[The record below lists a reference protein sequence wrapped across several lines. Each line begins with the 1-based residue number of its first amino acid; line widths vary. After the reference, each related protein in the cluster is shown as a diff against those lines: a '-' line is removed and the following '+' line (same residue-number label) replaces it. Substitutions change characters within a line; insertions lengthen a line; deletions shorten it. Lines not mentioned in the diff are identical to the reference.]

1 MMSKKFI
8 KVMCI
13 FLAGLMVLSGVA
25 VLFQVFAASPVPSTG
40 VEDFKPAYLIIGAV
54 LCLLIIVLCI
64 VLPKL
69 KKKETKD

>member
-13 FLAGLMVLSGVA
+13 FLAGLMVLSAVA
-25 VLFQVFAASPVPSTG
+25 VLTQVFAVSPVPDTG
-40 VEDFKPAYLIIGAV
+40 VDDVNPAFLITGIV
-54 LCLLIIVLCI
+54 LCLLIIVMCI

-69 KKKETKD
+69 KKKAPKE